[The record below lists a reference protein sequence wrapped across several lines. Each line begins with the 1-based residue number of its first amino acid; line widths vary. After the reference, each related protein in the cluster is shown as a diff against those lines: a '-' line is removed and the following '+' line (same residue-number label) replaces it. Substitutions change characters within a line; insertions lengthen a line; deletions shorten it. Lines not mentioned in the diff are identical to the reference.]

1 MALFGPLNVLRSQ
14 APGTKGFAVALAYAL
29 EAVRR
34 GSVEHD
40 RILSLVVGSSEK
52 IELGDGVF
60 AIEQVYQ
67 AKPRPEGFFESH
79 RKYIDVQ
86 VIVEGIEA
94 MEVEDTSRLSI
105 DQPYLE
111 ERDLIKYA
119 DTAAASLLL
128 VRPGDAA
135 IFFPADGHMPG
146 LRVATESTVLVR
158 KTVVK
163 VPVGGT

>member
-1 MALFGPLNVLRSQ
+1 MALFGPLNVLRNQ
-14 APGTKGFAVALAYAL
+14 ASGTKGFTIALAYAL

-40 RILSLVVGSSEK
+40 RILSLAAGSSEK
-52 IELGDGVF
+52 MELGEGVF

-67 AKPRPEGFFESH
+67 TKPRSEGFFESH
-79 RKYIDVQ
+79 RRYVDVQ

-94 MEVEDTSRLSI
+94 MEAESTSRLSI

-119 DTAAASLLL
+119 DITSTSRLL
-128 VRPGDAA
+128 VRAGDAA

-146 LRVATESTVLVR
+146 LRVVGEGAVLVR

-163 VPVGGT
+163 VPVG

>member
-1 MALFGPLNVLRSQ
+1 MALFGPLNVLRNQIS
-14 APGTKGFAVALAYAL
+14 GTKGFAVALAYAL

-40 RILSLVVGSSEK
+40 RILSLAVGSSEK
-52 IELGDGVF
+52 IVLDGGVF
-60 AIEQVYQ
+60 AIEQVYPT
-67 AKPRPEGFFESH
+67 KPRSEGFFESH
-79 RKYIDVQ
+79 RKYVDVQ
-86 VIVEGIEA
+86 VIVEGVEA

-119 DTAAASLLL
+119 DAVSASRLLM
-128 VRPGDAA
+128 RAGDAA
-135 IFFPADGHMPG
+135 IFFPVDGHMPG
-146 LRVATESTVLVR
+146 LRMAAESAVLVR

-163 VPVGGT
+163 VPVA